1 MQPLCQKAW
10 DRLDKGRKAA
20 FIRSCRN
27 TAKHEMKVL
36 LRQLLYEEIQLKT
49 AGLNADLKGSMMQL
63 AGLKAVV
70 QDT

>member
-1 MQPLCQKAW
+1 
-10 DRLDKGRKAA
+10 
-20 FIRSCRN
+20 
-27 TAKHEMKVL
+27 MKVL